1 MPPESD
7 ENQDKPIDLVFLLA
21 IAGRIDAQSRNL
33 AQELDKNRGIYY
45 AYAALDSLSSS
56 YSMFKYFF
64 DLFLANNDPNAMH
77 DIMLTPGGIVG
88 ITIETVFLVTFSV
101 LATHYDGEKND
112 EFKKFIAA
120 AWPYFRDI
128 MKGLKNAYKGWR
140 STVVAIALLG
150 GTNLNYLIAPVG
162 LVLGVL
168 AAANR
173 FWLRSMVEARKVMM
187 TANAELLL
195 EIKKLRSLSV
205 EERKTYLRQLQYQ
218 STASRVMAYA
228 SVAVGGLIDGLYLYV
243 GVLGLAVLSSPM
255 FMAMAIICAV
265 YTVACVVTRL
275 YEEYDFQQRLV
286 ITQTKC
292 EIALLSKLVETT
304 YAQLLFLRSK
314 KNKTLQDL
322 MAITQLEEEVCQ
334 YIKDFVEKRQVLME
348 QTSRGYF
355 SGILFG
361 IKNGLY
367 AYSALASILFLI
379 GTILVLTGTAFPP
392 ALMVTC
398 VLMGLVLM
406 TSFAIHSVVSTYL
419 HNNKTK
425 VEEEERP
432 YLHLDEMRRSIL
444 EGDLDCYMEGETFHE
459 SIKDGLTMDPSPQFF
474 YQEWFEVFRSLFS
487 GFGKG
492 QKFVDFAGN
501 PLQELDEMGH
511 YQDSPIMYVLAV
523 FSALFFG
530 SVLALRALA
539 RGLGRT
545 QLGQVDLVSDDVV
558 IQPANMQQAA
568 EVIVKTEVTKE
579 PGQPVKSRPDSLPRS
594 SSLLSSL
601 GLFETESKR
610 SKTAKDTLPYS
621 ASEPDLTALSP
632 DTNDIIQGLS

>member
-21 IAGRIDAQSRNL
+21 IAGRIDAQGRIL

-64 DLFLANNDPNAMH
+64 DVFLANNDPNTMH
-77 DIMLTPGGIVG
+77 DIMMTPGGIIG

-112 EFKKFIAA
+112 DFKKFIAA
-120 AWPYFRDI
+120 AWPYFRDV

-140 STVVAIALLG
+140 SAVVAIALLG

-195 EIKKLRSLSV
+195 EIKKLPSLSL
-205 EERKTYLRQLQYQ
+205 EESKTYLRQIQNQ
-218 STASRVMAYA
+218 STASRVMAYI
-228 SVAVGGLIDGLYLYV
+228 SVAAGGLIDGLYLYV
-243 GVLGLAVLSSPM
+243 GVLGLAVLSHPV
-255 FMAMAIICAV
+255 FMAMASICAI
-265 YTVACVVTRL
+265 YTVACIVTRL
-275 YEEYDFQQRLV
+275 YEEYDFQQRLL

-292 EIALLSKLVETT
+292 EIALLSKLVETS
-304 YAQLLFLRSK
+304 YAQLLFLRDK
-314 KNKTLQDL
+314 ANKTLHDL
-322 MAITQLEEEVCQ
+322 MAIKQLEEDVCQ
-334 YIKDFVEKRQVLME
+334 YIKDFAEKRQVLMD
-348 QTSRGYF
+348 QSSRSYF
-355 SGILFG
+355 SAVLFG

-367 AYSALASILFLI
+367 AYSALASLLFLV

-398 VLMGLVLM
+398 VLLGLALM
-406 TSFAIHSVVSTYL
+406 IGFAIHSVVTTYL
-419 HNNKTK
+419 YNNKDE
-425 VEEEERP
+425 VEEERP
-432 YLHLDEMRRSIL
+432 YLHLDEMRRGIL
-444 EGDLDCYMEGETFHE
+444 EGDYDCYLDGESFHA
-459 SIKDGLTMDPSPQFF
+459 SIKDGLTLDPSPQFF

-501 PLQELDEMGH
+501 PLQELDDMGH
-511 YQDSPIMYVLAV
+511 YQDSPIMYILSV
-523 FSALFFG
+523 FSALTFG
-530 SVLALRALA
+530 GVLALRALA
-539 RGLGRT
+539 RGFGRS
-545 QLGQVDLVSDDVV
+545 QLGQVDLAADEVEV
-558 IQPANMQQAA
+558 QPANMKQTA
-568 EVIVKTEVTKE
+568 EVVVKAEGSRE
-579 PGQPVKSRPDSLPRS
+579 SSQPVKSRPDSLPRS

-610 SKTAKDTLPYS
+610 KETLPHS
-621 ASEPDLTALSP
+621 VSEPDLTALSP
-632 DTNDIIQGLS
+632 ASDIIQGLS